1 ADVAA
6 TPLRPPARPRR
17 PAHVGHGARAR
28 ARPGPG
34 GGMRQD
40 RAVTAPELESRAAVR
55 WPAVI
60 RGALL
65 GLALIVPITIVGA
78 ILDRS
83 MDNFDNS
90 GWRVRLPL
98 LIALTFGPARPY

>member
-1 ADVAA
+1 
-6 TPLRPPARPRR
+6 
-17 PAHVGHGARAR
+17 
-28 ARPGPG
+28 
-34 GGMRQD
+34 MRQD

-65 GLALIVPITIVGA
+65 GLALVVPITIVGA

-83 MDNFDNS
+83 MDSFDN
-90 GWRVRLPL
+90 
-98 LIALTFGPARPY
+98 